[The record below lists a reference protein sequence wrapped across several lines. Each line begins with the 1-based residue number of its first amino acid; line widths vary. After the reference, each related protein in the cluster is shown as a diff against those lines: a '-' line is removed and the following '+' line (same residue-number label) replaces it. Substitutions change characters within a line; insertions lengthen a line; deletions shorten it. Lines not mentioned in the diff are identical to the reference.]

1 MMEQSEIRITFNDSG
16 VDVQVESREGLK
28 PSDLIDGVLAYVS
41 TVAQILKTDETSIMA
56 FSTMLLAEWK
66 KNPEAVQKES
76 VEIRIPKGLN
86 LSGKEGQALMIRW
99 I

>member
-1 MMEQSEIRITFNDSG
+1 MANSEIRITFNDSG
-16 VDVQVESREGLK
+16 VNVQAEIRKGLK
-28 PSDLIDGVLAYVS
+28 PGCLIEGILACVS
-41 TVAQILKTDETSIMA
+41 TAAQILETDETSIMA

-86 LSGKEGQALMIRW
+86 LSGKEGKS
-99 I
+99 

>member
-1 MMEQSEIRITFNDSG
+1 MAQSEIRITFNDSG
-16 VDVQVESREGLK
+16 VNVQAEIRKELK
-28 PSDLIDGVLAYVS
+28 PSYLIEGILAYVS
-41 TVAQILKTDETSIMA
+41 TAAQILETDETSIMA

-86 LSGKEGQALMIRW
+86 LSGKDEQ
-99 I
+99 